1 MGSVNSPH
9 NQHHPSKQYEKSSI
23 SRASTGS
30 NPDNNHYTPKQHQNY
45 HNNSYQ
51 SYSKSGGAYSS
62 RKSTDGVQHF
72 NNSARGANQGGKL
85 YQNGRNNRQNNQHN
99 NNSANSNSSAPANVS
114 TESSAV
120 NCQTNSPSSNS
131 NRNKKGQA
139 YSTANNNVSHNT
151 NNAGKNATQSAAN
164 NAKTV
169 EATNSDD
176 EAQIQNGGGC
186 WANKKLTFAEILQ
199 KKSAAAAAS
208 QQQQNQQQDS
218 SISVSSTNSSNAS
231 SSQSSQATTPTTVN
245 PAKSF
250 PLALSGTITNIY
262 GNSSAQS
269 DQFDGKNNELIITN
283 NANSSIPV

>member
-1 MGSVNSPH
+1 MGNVNSPH
-9 NQHHPSKQYEKSSI
+9 SQHHPKQYEKSSI

-30 NPDNNHYTPKQHQNY
+30 NPDNNHYTPKQHQSY
-45 HNNSYQ
+45 HNNNYQ

-72 NNSARGANQGGKL
+72 NNSARGANQGSKFYQG
-85 YQNGRNNRQNNQHN
+85 QNGRNNRQNNQHN
-99 NNSANSNSSAPANVS
+99 SNSANSNSSVSASVS

-120 NCQTNSPSSNS
+120 NSQTSSPSSNS
-131 NRNKKGQA
+131 NRNKKGQSA
-139 YSTANNNVSHNT
+139 YSTANSNVSHNT
-151 NNAGKNATQSAAN
+151 NNAGKNA
-164 NAKTV
+164 KTI

-176 EAQIQNGGGC
+176 EAHIQNGGGC
-186 WANKKLTFAEILQ
+186 WGNQKKLTFAEILQ

-218 SISVSSTNSSNAS
+218 SISVSSTNSSSAS

-269 DQFDGKNNELIITN
+269 DQFDGKNNELLVTN